1 MKPHHHPTLSEPMDR
16 MGQNLASLLSESSL
30 PLTHDITERL
40 RVARQQALS
49 AHQLHMSLRSS
60 AVVQGSSLTLSEP
73 PLAGKLFWHGLA
85 SAVPLVAL
93 VAGLVAVQWFDVE
106 STVSELAEIDT
117 ALLVDDLPPAAYSD
131 PGFMQFLRQQS
142 AKAASQD

>member
-49 AHQLHMSLRSS
+49 AHQLHMGLRSS